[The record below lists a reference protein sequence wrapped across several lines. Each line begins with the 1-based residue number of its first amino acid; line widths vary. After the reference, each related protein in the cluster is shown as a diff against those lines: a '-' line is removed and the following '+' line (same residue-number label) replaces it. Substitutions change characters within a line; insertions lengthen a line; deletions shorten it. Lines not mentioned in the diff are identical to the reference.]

1 MTLPSGQPQTTGV
14 EEDRFFRSLR
24 RSVRQ
29 GGMMF
34 LATQNRA
41 LLFYNVLKGNQ
52 L

>member
-1 MTLPSGQPQTTGV
+1 MSLPSGQPQNTGV
-14 EEDRFFRSLR
+14 EEDRSSRSLSS
-24 RSVRQ
+24 SVRQ

-41 LLFYNVLKGNQ
+41 LLLGNVLKGNQ